1 LGSDLDSATEE
12 LVSQASR
19 TSMLVALLITLRLD
33 LERRRSEKL
42 SLIRITN
49 LVHSAPTSIILLD
62 SELVSAT
69 EELVSATEELVSAT
83 EELVS
88 QANRT
93 SMPEVLQITLLQDSA
108 RRSENGL
115 KKPHFTKIYL

>member
-62 SELVSAT
+62 SEVD
-69 EELVSATEELVSAT
+69 SAT

-93 SMPEVLQITLLQDSA
+93 SMPEVSPITLLQDSA

-115 KKPHFTKIYL
+115 KKPHLPKFISDNFRSQ